1 MHPLSLARFSVKGAG
16 VMERLQ
22 TIAIELKG
30 EELEG
35 VLSSGGPVAFTQASV
50 ELDKP

>member
-1 MHPLSLARFSVKGAG
+1 MHPLSLARFSVKGA
-16 VMERLQ
+16 VAMERLQ

-35 VLSSGGPVAFTQASV
+35 GFVLRWTSCFHTSISGAR
-50 ELDKP
+50 